1 LAFHI
6 GGRIL
11 APVLRRFRRLYID
24 GWLASDDFECVAG
37 DADDGAKRRSGETRA
52 VRAMADGG
60 LFRVSLRLVGDLAA
74 VAAAIGFHDRNPPL
88 IRPT

>member
-1 LAFHI
+1 MAFHI

-37 DADDGAKRRSGETRA
+37 DADDGAERRSGEMLA
-52 VRAMADGG
+52 VRAMADGS
-60 LFRVSLRLVGDLAA
+60 LFRVCLGL
-74 VAAAIGFHDRNPPL
+74 
-88 IRPT
+88 